1 MELDSFMR
9 LIENSYTSDGVP
21 QPQDVQKFLQTAID
35 EIEHSEDEIDWSNR
49 ITNYVNQWLV
59 A

>member
-1 MELDSFMR
+1 MQLV
-9 LIENSYTSDGVP
+9 ENSYTSKGVP
-21 QPQDVQKFLQTAID
+21 QPQDVQRFLQTAID

-49 ITNYVNQWLV
+49 IAAYVRQWLT

>member
-1 MELDSFMR
+1 MR

-21 QPQDVQKFLQTAID
+21 QPQAVQTFLQTAID
-35 EIEHSEDEIDWSNR
+35 EIENSVDEIDWSNR
-49 ITNYVNQWLV
+49 IAAYVDKWLV